1 MANNQQLDEKST
13 LHLREKN
20 LLSENE
26 FAYKSGDLIIA
37 ENALT
42 GEKRIVGQ
50 AAMLSEANRRILKG

>member
-1 MANNQQLDEKST
+1 MTNDQQLDEKST
-13 LHLREKN
+13 SHLREKN
-20 LLSENE
+20 LLSEDE

-50 AAMLSEANRRILKG
+50 TAMLSEANRRILKG

>member
-1 MANNQQLDEKST
+1 MTNKQQLDEKST

-20 LLSENE
+20 LLSEHE

-50 AAMLSEANRRILKG
+50 TAMLSEVNRRVLKG

>member
-1 MANNQQLDEKST
+1 MSNNQQLDEKST
-13 LHLREKN
+13 LRLREKN

-26 FAYKSGDLIIA
+26 FAYKAGDLIIA

-50 AAMLSEANRRILKG
+50 TSMLSEANRRILKG